1 VSRHLAPAPSAVS
14 SDRAHA
20 GDTPL
25 RGRSLFLARAAWV
38 TIATLA
44 VGLFVSGI
52 PAEFALLRL
61 PCPTSICPT
70 GQLPPA
76 GLRALQDLGLSPGF
90 YAAYT
95 IAMDVLFAAVCGA
108 VAALIFWRKSDDRMG
123 LFASLALLTFG
134 TATFGFT
141 MAALATRHPAWE
153 IPVALLHFLG
163 ASSFGL
169 FLYLFPNGRFV
180 SRWAQW
186 VALVWIAWQ
195 LAEHLFPSWS
205 SDPNA
210 WQTGAETVVWL
221 GALGTAI
228 YSQIYRYR
236 HASSSVQ
243 RQQIKWVVF
252 GISAAL
258 AVFLG
263 LQLALGTS
271 GADAPTSPGTLVA
284 YLTWYTLVSYL
295 AVLLIPASIGIAVLR
310 HHLFDIDVIIN
321 RTLVYGTL
329 TASVVGV
336 YVVVVGGLGTL
347 LQARGNFLVSMLAAG
362 LVAILFAPL
371 RTRLQR
377 GVNHLLYG
385 ERDEPYTVLSRLGQ
399 RLESTL
405 APDAVLPT
413 VVRTVA
419 EALNLPYAAVELE
432 RDGKFEIAATAG
444 NCVRDPVRLPLV
456 YGGETVGR
464 LVLAPRVGD
473 ESFSPSDRR
482 LLEDLVHQI
491 SVAAHAV
498 RITDEAV
505 RLSADLQRSRERLV
519 KTREEERRRLR
530 RDLHDGLGPTLGS
543 LPMKLDVVDDL
554 LERDPTAARN
564 LLHGLKWQ
572 AKSAVADI
580 RRLVYE
586 LRPPAL
592 DELGLVGAIRETAA
606 QYAQNGLRVSVYA
619 REDLSS
625 LPAAVEV
632 AAYRIVQ
639 EAMTNVAHHA
649 AAGECF
655 VTLKLDEESGML
667 DLEIQDDGR
676 GLSLERG
683 QGVGLYSMR
692 ERAEELGG
700 SCIVESPPEA
710 GARVRATLPC
720 TIPATYDVVE
730 RRE

>member
-1 VSRHLAPAPSAVS
+1 MT
-14 SDRAHA
+14 A
-20 GDTPL
+20 GTERTKAETRSEMRL
-25 RGRSLFLARAAWV
+25 HGRFLILARAAWV
-38 TIATLA
+38 GVAALA
-44 VGLFVSGI
+44 VGLFVAGI
-52 PAEFALLRL
+52 PAEFALLQI
-61 PCPTSICPT
+61 PCPTGICPT
-70 GQLPPA
+70 GQLSPA
-76 GLRALQDLGLSPGF
+76 GLHALQDLGLSLGSF
-90 YAAYT
+90 AAYT
-95 IAMDVLFAAVCGA
+95 IAMDVLFAVVCGA
-108 VAALIFWRKSDDRMG
+108 VAALIFWRKSDDRMA
-123 LFASLALLTFG
+123 LFVSLALLTFG

-141 MAALATRHPAWE
+141 MTALATRYPAWQ
-153 IPVALLHFLG
+153 IPIAFLHFLG
-163 ASSFGL
+163 AASFGL
-169 FLYLFPNGRFV
+169 FLYLFPDGRFV
-180 SRWAQW
+180 LRWTRW

-195 LAEHLFPSWS
+195 LAELLFPNWS
-205 SDPNA
+205 SHPIA
-210 WQTGAETVVWL
+210 WQVGTESVVWL

-236 HASSSVQ
+236 RTSSPVQ

-258 AVFLG
+258 AGFLSI
-263 LQLALGTS
+263 QLVLGAS
-271 GADAPTSPGTLVA
+271 GADVPTSPGTLLA
-284 YLTWYTLVSYL
+284 YLIGYTFASYL
-295 AVLLIPASIGIAVLR
+295 AVLLIPVSIGIAVLR

-329 TASVVGV
+329 TASVVGI
-336 YVVVVGGLGTL
+336 YVVVVGGLGTI
-347 LQARGNFLVSMLAAG
+347 LQMRGNFLVSLLAAG
-362 LVAILFAPL
+362 LVAVLFAPL
-371 RTRLQR
+371 RARLQR
-377 GVNHLLYG
+377 SVNHLMYG

-419 EALNLPYAAVELE
+419 EALHLPYAAVELE
-432 RDGKFEIAATAG
+432 RDGTFEIAATAG
-444 NCVRDPVRLPLV
+444 NSVGDPVRLPLV

-464 LVLAPRVGD
+464 LVLESRAGD
-473 ESFSPSDRR
+473 ESFSPSDLR
-482 LLEDLVHQI
+482 LLDDLVHQI

-572 AKSAVADI
+572 AQSAVADI

-619 REDLSS
+619 KEELSS

-639 EAMTNVAHHA
+639 EALTNVAHHA
-649 AAGECF
+649 AAGQCS
-655 VTLKLDEESGML
+655 VSLRLDEESGTL

-676 GLSLERG
+676 GLSPERG

-720 TIPATYDVVE
+720 TIPATYGIVE
-730 RRE
+730 SGE

>member
-1 VSRHLAPAPSAVS
+1 M
-14 SDRAHA
+14 
-20 GDTPL
+20 
-25 RGRSLFLARAAWV
+25 
-38 TIATLA
+38 TIAVLTI
-44 VGLFVSGI
+44 GLFVAGI
-52 PAEFALLRL
+52 PAEFALLRIS
-61 PCPTSICPT
+61 CPTSICTT
-70 GQLPPA
+70 GQLSPA
-76 GLRALQDLGLSPGF
+76 GLRALRDLDLSPGSF
-90 YAAYT
+90 AAYT
-95 IAMDVLFAAVCGA
+95 VAMDILFAAVCGS

-141 MAALATRHPAWE
+141 MAALAARHPTWE

-163 ASSFGL
+163 AASFGL
-169 FLYLFPNGRFV
+169 FLYLFPDGRFV

-186 VALVWIAWQ
+186 VALAWIAWQ

-210 WQTGAETVVWL
+210 WQVGAETVVWL

-236 HASSSVQ
+236 RASNSVQ

-258 AVFLG
+258 AVFIG
-263 LQLALGTS
+263 IQLALGAS
-271 GADAPTSPGTLVA
+271 GADAPTSAGALVA
-284 YLTWYTLVSYL
+284 YLTWYTLLSYL
-295 AVLLIPASIGIAVLR
+295 AVLLIPVSIGIAVLR

-321 RTLVYGTL
+321 RTLVYGAL
-329 TASVVGV
+329 TASVVGI
-336 YVVVVGGLGTL
+336 YVLVVGGLGTL
-347 LQARGNFLVSMLAAG
+347 LQSRGNFLVSMLAAG
-362 LVAILFAPL
+362 LVAVLFAPL

-377 GVNHLLYG
+377 SVNHLLYG

-419 EALNLPYAAVELE
+419 EALNLPYVAVELE
-432 RDGKFEIAATAG
+432 RDGEFEIAATSG
-444 NCVRDPVRLPLV
+444 DSVGDPIRLPLV

-464 LVLAPRVGD
+464 LVLEPRAGD

-482 LLEDLVHQI
+482 LLEDLSHQI

-505 RLSADLQRSRERLV
+505 RLSAALQRSRERLV

-543 LPMKLDVVDDL
+543 LPMKLDVAGDL
-554 LERDPTAARN
+554 LERDPIAARE
-564 LLHGLKWQ
+564 LLDGLKRQ
-572 AKSAVADI
+572 AQSAVADI
-580 RRLVYE
+580 RMLVHE

-606 QYAQNGLRVSVYA
+606 QYAQNGLRVSVHA
-619 REDLSS
+619 NEELSS

-639 EAMTNVAHHA
+639 EALTNVAHHA
-649 AAGECF
+649 AAGECS
-655 VTLKLDEESGML
+655 VTLKLGASAL

-676 GLSLERG
+676 GLSPRRG
-683 QGVGLYSMR
+683 QGVGLYSMS

-700 SCIVESPPEA
+700 NCIVESPPQT
-710 GARVRATLPC
+710 GTRVRATLPC
-720 TIPATYDVVE
+720 TTPATSGSGE
-730 RRE
+730 